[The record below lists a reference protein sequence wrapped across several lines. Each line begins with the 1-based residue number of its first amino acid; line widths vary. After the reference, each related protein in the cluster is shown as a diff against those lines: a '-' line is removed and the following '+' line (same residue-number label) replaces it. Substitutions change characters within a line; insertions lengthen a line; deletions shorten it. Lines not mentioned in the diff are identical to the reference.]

1 MPIYEYLA
9 QRCLRPQPCSKRLE
23 YLQSMSE
30 APLSHC
36 RECGAAIQ
44 RVFSTFAARTGAV
57 GVSTPDPTPLNIT
70 GIQAP
75 ASMPSAE
82 GGGACGGHGHDHGGG
97 A

>member
-9 QRCLRPQPCSKRLE
+9 QHCLRQQPCSKRLE
-23 YLQSMSE
+23 YLQSVTE
-30 APLSHC
+30 APLTHC
-36 RECGAAIQ
+36 RECGAAVQ

-70 GIQAP
+70 GIPAP

-82 GGGACGGHGHDHGGG
+82 GGGGCGGHDHGGG